1 MNREL
6 PTVSEII
13 EMIKNGTASPDGVC
27 RSFLSRAEN
36 DALGAFITLTA
47 DAARDAAS
55 AVGERLRR
63 GEDLPLAGV
72 PVAVKDN
79 ICTAGVRCT
88 CASKMLENFIPTY
101 SATAWERLR
110 AAGAVLVGKTNLDEF
125 AMGSS
130 GETSFFGMV
139 KNPYDPSRVAGGSSS
154 GSAAAVAA
162 GYAAAALG
170 SDTGGSSRL
179 PASFCGL
186 VALKPTYGTV
196 SRFGLVSF
204 APSLEQICPMTL
216 TVCDA
221 ELIYRVIAGRDPKD
235 MTSTDPGPAGGRR
248 TADMKIALWSP
259 PGVTDDVR
267 GALRAAADMLA
278 SSGASVTEIDSFF
291 DPAEAA
297 AVYMAISSAE
307 ASSTLS
313 RYDGIRFGFSGGSPE
328 KTRGEGFGKGVIDR
342 LLTGAYVLTED
353 GGSRYLR
360 ALSRR
365 AALTAAAEEMTS
377 RYDVI
382 LMPAARSA
390 AHRPGEGMGPAED
403 GYSDV
408 ANLSGMPSLAVP
420 VKQNGDGLPVGVGL
434 LAGRFREADLFAAGR
449 AIERARGRFPRPV
462 GEVE

>member
-1 MNREL
+1 MDREL
-6 PTVSEII
+6 LTVSEISK
-13 EMIKNGTASPDGVC
+13 MIKSGAASPDGVC
-27 RSFLSRAEN
+27 RSFLSRAEK
-36 DALGAFITLTA
+36 DALGAFITFTPDEA
-47 DAARDAAS
+47 REAAMSVA
-55 AVGERLRR
+55 ERLSR

-79 ICTAGVRCT
+79 ICVRGVRCT
-88 CASKMLENFIPTY
+88 CASKMLENFVPTY
-101 SATAWERLR
+101 SATVWERLR

-130 GETSFFGMV
+130 GETSFFGGT
-139 KNPYDPSRVAGGSSS
+139 KNPYDRSRVAGGSSS

-196 SRFGLVSF
+196 SRYGLVSF

-221 ELIYRVIAGRDPKD
+221 ELIYRVISGKDPKD
-235 MTSTDPGPAGGRR
+235 MTSADPGHAEGKRINE
-248 TADMKIALWSP
+248 MKIALWSP
-259 PGVTDDVR
+259 PGVTEDVR
-267 GALRAAADMLA
+267 AALRAAADYFSA
-278 SSGASVTEIDSFF
+278 AGASVTEIGSFF

-297 AVYMAISSAE
+297 AVYVAVSSAE

-313 RYDGIRFGFSGGSPE
+313 RYDGIKFGFSAGTPE
-328 KTRGEGFGKGVIDR
+328 GTRGEGFGKGVKDR
-342 LLTGAYVLTED
+342 LLTGAYALTED
-353 GGSRYLR
+353 GGSRYSR
-360 ALSRR
+360 ALTRR

-390 AHRPGEGMGPAED
+390 AHRPGEGAGPAED
-403 GYSDV
+403 GYSDI

-420 VKQNGDGLPVGVGL
+420 VKLNGEGLPVGVGL
-434 LAGRFREADLFAAGR
+434 LAGRFREADLFAAGKTL
-449 AIERARGRFPRPV
+449 EQARGEFPRPA